1 MRPARSRAAGE
12 VLRRMESL
20 ELRFGSGRRATANYR
35 CYSCNREGHI
45 RRHCPFASASQVQG
59 RGQRRTGNDTEIDE
73 SVRGDGEWI
82 KAPFQVCGCNLSYTT
97 KCARGL
103 LGGRPVHFLIDSGA
117 AVSVVSH
124 DILSTSARADI
135 TKAALLTV
143 GANGLPLDACAG

>member
-1 MRPARSRAAGE
+1 M
-12 VLRRMESL
+12 
-20 ELRFGSGRRATANYR
+20 
-35 CYSCNREGHI
+35 
-45 RRHCPFASASQVQG
+45 QG